1 MTNEKLLTKNNIGVY
16 EFFSDKP
23 QPKNYYDIILG
34 EWRDTVK
41 IENYETALKLDEEI
55 KNSFEGKTKEYA
67 IEHLQEVLNKFSLSL
82 N

>member
-1 MTNEKLLTKNNIGVY
+1 MFHTHINRILLIYHHALIKH
-16 EFFSDKP
+16 
-23 QPKNYYDIILG
+23 ILMHKK
-34 EWRDTVK
+34 TV
-41 IENYETALKLDEEI
+41 I

>member
-1 MTNEKLLTKNNIGVY
+1 MTKEKLLTKNNIGVY

-23 QPKNYYDIILG
+23 QSKNYYDIILG

>member
-1 MTNEKLLTKNNIGVY
+1 MTKEKLLTKNEIGVY

-23 QPKNYYDIILG
+23 QPKNYYDIRLG
-34 EWRDTVK
+34 DWMWTVK
-41 IENYETALKLDEEI
+41 IENDETALKLNEDI
-55 KNSFEGKTKEYA
+55 QNNFEGKTKEYA